1 MVLEHVTIQS
11 ETMREQDKSQKVITA
26 EQLRRS
32 EMEQRR
38 KCKFREQ
45 SRVLS
50 PNGGGGWTP
59 LSGSVSCPPLP

>member
-26 EQLRRS
+26 EQLQLS

-38 KCKFREQ
+38 KCKFRKD
-45 SRVLS
+45 
-50 PNGGGGWTP
+50 
-59 LSGSVSCPPLP
+59 